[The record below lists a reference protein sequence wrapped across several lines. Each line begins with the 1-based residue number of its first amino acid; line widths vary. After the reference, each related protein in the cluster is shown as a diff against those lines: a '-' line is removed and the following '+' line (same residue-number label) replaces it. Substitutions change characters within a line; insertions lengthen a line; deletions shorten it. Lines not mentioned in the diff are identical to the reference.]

1 MTFWKKLKNWKNW
14 LIGKLGGKSKAE
26 YDGKCK
32 ELRDVKNEL
41 SAARKKLHDQFEE
54 MVLIERYHDEW
65 YDKYAALSKGI
76 KTAQAEV
83 RVVNYGPGGQN
94 FDQLKSHARKEIIR
108 QLGEAVYEYA
118 KHTVTDTGD
127 YIVDV
132 NILANDYGGD

>member
-1 MTFWKKLKNWKNW
+1 MTFWKKLRNWKNW

-32 ELRDVKNEL
+32 ELDDVKNEL

-54 MVLIERYHDEW
+54 MVLLERHHDEW
-65 YDKYAALSKGI
+65 YDKYTAMAKRI
-76 KTAQAEV
+76 KTAQAEICV
-83 RVVNYGPGGQN
+83 INYGPDGQSFN
-94 FDQLKSHARKEIIR
+94 LLKTHARKEIIR

-118 KHTVTDTGD
+118 RHTVTDTDD

-132 NILANDYGGD
+132 NILTNDYEGT